1 MKMTK
6 KETQV
11 LLKMKDE
18 AAKEFMSYYVK
29 GQEPPVDVS
38 HRFIILSQV
47 WDSLYE
53 INTNSEVGA

>member
-1 MKMTK
+1 MTK

-18 AAKEFMSYYVK
+18 AVKEFMSYYAK

-38 HRFIILSQV
+38 HRAIILSQV

-53 INTNSEVGA
+53 ININSEVGA